1 MKLTLTLET
10 DNAAFQ
16 TGSELSRILH
26 KLAAMGQ
33 WDNLHSYHG
42 EGEQKLRDING
53 NVCGTWSIVDE
64 EDIQLREE
72 EAPTGTPKAL
82 FGDYRYTC
90 EPD

>member
-26 KLAAMGQ
+26 SLAAKGQ

-42 EGEQKLRDING
+42 EGEQKLKDANG
-53 NVCGTWSIVDE
+53 NTCGTWKIVDE
-64 EDIQLREE
+64 EDVELRKE
-72 EAPTGTPKAL
+72 EAPTGTPVTYL
-82 FGDYRYTC
+82 QDFRTTC